1 MNILCVDFLEYS
13 SLKKFSGGAEFDLVY
28 FVAGDKHSRQ
38 LAKSS
43 WYSLWAWNKA
53 ALALLVAESAILGI
67 PNTCF
72 DQWTNCRVT

>member
-43 WYSLWAWNKA
+43 WYSLWA
-53 ALALLVAESAILGI
+53 
-67 PNTCF
+67 
-72 DQWTNCRVT
+72 